1 MVINGKVIMPRMGR
15 EMPEK
20 MITHSQENYEKGFK
34 LLDKTLEGKTYLLD
48 DELTLLDFWL
58 VEMMI
63 NCVMI
68 ELDFEQDYPNLHK
81 YYKGILEKVAVLK
94 EDEVTMK
101 EVLDFMREG

>member
-1 MVINGKVIMPRMGR
+1 VKKRAKIDQHLGALNELRDSIVMVINGKVIMPRMGR

-68 ELDFEQDYPNLHK
+68 ELDFE
-81 YYKGILEKVAVLK
+81 
-94 EDEVTMK
+94 
-101 EVLDFMREG
+101 